1 MTCHKYTYKNLLAHI
16 YTIYSLL
23 NIYIAILMLL
33 MMRMPISII
42 ITQRDVCIVV
52 NNAWVCVRV
61 DMKILYALIKK
72 H

>member
-52 NNAWVCVRV
+52 NNARMCVRV
-61 DMKILYALIKK
+61 DMKILYAFIKK

>member
-1 MTCHKYTYKNLLAHI
+1 
-16 YTIYSLL
+16 
-23 NIYIAILMLL
+23 MLL

-52 NNAWVCVRV
+52 NNAQVCVRV